1 MITRGATM
9 IRVFSLRLKWDSP
22 VNPLAALLAEKRRPG
37 ANVLDLTESNP
48 THAGFEYSG
57 DAILAALA
65 DGRSLRYDP
74 APRGLQSARE
84 AVSEYYAQRGAAV
97 DPSRIL
103 LTASTS
109 EAYSYLFKLLA
120 DPGDEILVP
129 RPSYPLFEYLAAM
142 ESVHV
147 RQYPLLYDGVW
158 HIDFDALASTITPRT
173 RAIVVVNPNNPTG
186 SYLKRTEWERL
197 QTFGLPILSD
207 EVFSDFAFAPDPERV
222 PTLTGS

>member
-74 APRGLQSARE
+74 APRGLQSARDCTI
-84 AVSEYYAQRGAAV
+84 ATTRSPQRSSGT
-97 DPSRIL
+97 PTT
-103 LTASTS
+103 TASKTS
-109 EAYSYLFKLLA
+109 GWAFNT
-120 DPGDEILVP
+120 D
-129 RPSYPLFEYLAAM
+129 
-142 ESVHV
+142 
-147 RQYPLLYDGVW
+147 
-158 HIDFDALASTITPRT
+158 STSS
-173 RAIVVVNPNNPTG
+173 G
-186 SYLKRTEWERL
+186 
-197 QTFGLPILSD
+197 
-207 EVFSDFAFAPDPERV
+207 
-222 PTLTGS
+222 